1 MTEAV
6 RIGLVFRPHFQSRA
20 ATTQVQVAPRPQR
33 KNSKLKISIV
43 EGRKQR
49 PLVVERKLLAPWSDE
64 LKAACE
70 RAGSGLDGR
79 ELVIDLSNTTT
90 ISQQGENLLL
100 ELMKQGVR
108 FRGCGVY
115 TNEILKQVARRMR
128 RNGAHE

>member
-1 MTEAV
+1 M
-6 RIGLVFRPHFQSRA
+6 
-20 ATTQVQVAPRPQR
+20 
-33 KNSKLKISIV
+33 LKISIV

-49 PLVVERKLLAPWSDE
+49 RLVVEGKLVAPWSDE

-70 RAGSGLDGR
+70 RAGSGLEGR
-79 ELVIDLSNTTT
+79 ELVIDLKTLTT

-108 FRGCGVY
+108 FRGCGVF
-115 TNEILKQVARRMR
+115 TNEILKQVARRLR